1 MNNLILLTRLRL
13 KLFFQ
18 SGRWLSVSSAL
29 DSEQEEVKF
38 ESQSLRDDRNLLPLH
53 LLRLQRSR

>member
-18 SGRWLSVSSAL
+18 SGRWLSGSSAL
-29 DSEQEEVKF
+29 DSEHEEVKF